1 MSKNMKLDT
10 ATHDIVINRGVERV
24 EGVEYVAQ
32 LTRTRLSLMLAEWDL
47 DESLGV
53 DWFNIMGRNYDLSI
67 VQGIV
72 ADVIR
77 STEGVESL
85 TTITLDLD
93 RQTRQLSIDFA
104 ATADGEVFTE
114 TVII

>member
-1 MSKNMKLDT
+1 M
-10 ATHDIVINRGVERV
+10 
-24 EGVEYVAQ
+24 
-32 LTRTRLSLMLAEWDL
+32 LTEWDL

-67 VQGIV
+67 IQGIV

-104 ATADGEVFTE
+104 AIADGEVFTE